1 MDKLKKSRVVII
13 GMLYGFLRFLFYGK
27 NIKLNMNKIMVL
39 SVLLI
44 MGFSNFGFA
53 DCVSQCGENY
63 KVNAIGM
70 CNVKYLNSLNYG
82 DIWFNFSVG
91 DVNLSKNPITCENQL
106 RSLNFINATDVD
118 EVYNLTCNES
128 MVNEIREILC
138 DTSCIYNASLCN
150 ETLIQEIKNEILC
163 NRTFLNESLWNAS
176 IELICYDKYND
187 NISMLEDIFTESLC
201 EGWWDE
207 FFNGSIKL
215 DIETACQQYCDEL
228 KEAEGCGDNC
238 VPAVP
243 PAVPPNAGTPA
254 PQKPPQPGKSTS
266 PSPPIPKKAPPLPPP
281 TPPPAKLPKPNPA
294 KIGAAIGA
302 KAGVKIGEGS
312 GEHGAV
318 KAIKN
323 WRGKIGAKVGPKVGA
338 KVGPKIGKKVG
349 AKVGPKIGGKIG
361 PKIGGKIAGKIG
373 PKIGGINFTDLQYT
387 SYCSSPEADFF
398 ITTMGTYSGA
408 FNLSEND
415 TENLTKL
422 MNASAREL
430 DAFYAGLVFPSS
442 KWIVSLVDNV
452 EIDDNIAKT
461 NVGKVLLDSDLKL
474 KDLWTKYAC
483 GGSETCGNSAYLNN
497 ISEKWN
503 QEVANSSCGFKYA
516 EIDLV
521 WDGRVWVKRGQIKAS
536 NDTCQL
542 LIKNATLD
550 TLIDI
555 DNVDYNVLDTELYG
569 YGFNYN
575 TISHTGWMG
584 MYFKNWINKSE
595 VFRWDPFNANLD
607 ENHVFEIES
616 NNDTITFHYALWI
629 VCDGGS
635 TTDNYFVSV
644 EVWNGNSW
652 VLLDNYTYQ
661 NQQCGCIVRN
671 VNVNTK
677 IYSQNGKTRIRFH
690 FYNHDPL
697 PDERWGFY
705 TFSCGDDGVDTGENA
720 IGLAEVKFKS
730 NTLPPTC
737 KSNMNTKRQ
746 IMENYIKNKTD
757 EMITIPINNS
767 VNYNR
772 SFEELRSVYYALI
785 QAQWYKDTQKNG
797 IFKNI
802 VNTENLSYVETIE
815 TNKSEYWN
823 KFLNLSDCCSGIG
836 GMYFENLS
844 IVGEQITSDDEKLMS
859 NATYKTIEINN
870 NRALIGSGIMIP
882 HFDIY
887 PASIDVKDT
896 VEEGEIVEI
905 KANITNIGNANLNNV
920 SIIFYSYDLLRNY
933 SYVINETRISLNA
946 NSSIIVSAT
955 WNTTLESG
963 SRTIYVV
970 VDPYDEIAEAYEGDN
985 WISKN
990 VSCVC
995 KKLENYSSSDLYYGY
1010 ATCNNPIYSA
1020 DDGYVQVTLS
1030 QPFKFYDKEYS
1041 TIYIGTNGYIT
1052 FDGGSYQY
1060 YNIPQ
1065 VFMGTKMIAV
1075 DAGDL
1080 VSTIHVCS
1088 TSNGVVIRWRG
1099 RHYGYSD
1106 SVDVQAIL
1114 YSNGNIKT
1122 NLNSVGVITGGWP
1135 GYAVTG
1141 VSRGD
1146 GKYYTSLTTNNN
1158 LSYGLLLPYGN
1169 YSSIDS
1175 YFGYATCNNPIYSA
1189 DDGYV
1194 QVTLSQPFKFYD
1206 KEYSTIYIGTNGYIT
1221 FDGGSYQYYN
1231 IPQVFMGTKM
1241 IAVDAGDLVS
1251 TIHVCSTSNGVVIR
1265 WRGRHYGYSD
1275 SVDVQ
1280 AILYSNGNIKTNLN
1294 SVGVITGGW
1303 PGYAVT
1309 GVSRGDGK
1317 YYTSLTTNN
1326 NLSYVL
1332 FKPPDYSVK

>member
-1 MDKLKKSRVVII
+1 MTP
-13 GMLYGFLRFLFYGK
+13 
-27 NIKLNMNKIMVL
+27 

-44 MGFSNFGFA
+44 IGFANFGFA
-53 DCVSQCGENY
+53 DCVYQCEENY

-91 DVNLSKNPITCENQL
+91 DVNLFKNPITCENQL
-106 RSLNFINATDVD
+106 RSMNFINATDVD

-215 DIETACQQYCDEL
+215 DVDVACTQYCAEL
-228 KEAEGCGDNC
+228 DKKEGCGTKC
-238 VPAVP
+238 VPQNTPPVP
-243 PAVPPNAGTPA
+243 PPTTKPPL
-254 PQKPPQPGKSTS
+254 QKPPKPSQSTS
-266 PSPPIPKKAPPLPPP
+266 PSPPTPKKAPPLPPP
-281 TPPPAKLPKPNPA
+281 QPPQQKPPEPDINSIIQKAKNTIGKATISIGTSTQKTQMPKIQR
-294 KIGAAIGA
+294 KVGQKIGA
-302 KAGVKIGEGS
+302 KAGQKLAVKIMQKIMRTTMVKKPGQQKPEVKLGLGQKLGQKIGVKIGT
-312 GEHGAV
+312 
-318 KAIKN
+318 
-323 WRGKIGAKVGPKVGA
+323 KIGAKTGA
-338 KVGPKIGKKVG
+338 Q
-349 AKVGPKIGGKIG
+349 
-361 PKIGGKIAGKIG
+361 
-373 PKIGGINFTDLQYT
+373 IGGINFTDLQYT
-387 SYCSSPEADFF
+387 SYCSSPDVDFF
-398 ITTMGTYSGA
+398 VTTMGTYSGA

-430 DAFYAGLVFPSS
+430 DTFYTGLVFPSS

-483 GGSETCGNSAYLNN
+483 GGSETCGNSPYLNN

-555 DNVDYNVLDTELYG
+555 DNVDYSVLDTELYG

-575 TISHTGWMG
+575 LISHTGWMG
-584 MYFKNWINKSE
+584 TYFKNWINKSE
-595 VFRWDPFNANLD
+595 VFRWDPLNANLD
-607 ENHVFEIES
+607 ENHVFEIDS
-616 NNDTITFHYALWI
+616 NNDTVIFHYALWI
-629 VCDGGS
+629 VCDGGWTS
-635 TTDNYFVSV
+635 DNYFVSV

-652 VLLDNYTYQ
+652 VLLNNYTYQ
-661 NQQCGCIVRN
+661 NQQCGCIVRD

-677 IYSQNGKTRIRFH
+677 TYSQNGKTRIRFH

-697 PDERWGFY
+697 TDRRGSFY
-705 TFSCGDDGVDTGENA
+705 TFWCGDDEVYTGANA

-772 SFEELRSVYYALI
+772 TFEELRSVYYALI

-823 KFLNLSDCCSGIG
+823 RFLNLSDCCSGIG
-836 GMYFENLS
+836 GMYFDNLS

-920 SIIFYSYDLLRNY
+920 NIIFYSYDLLRNY

-955 WNTTLESG
+955 WNTTLELG

-995 KKLENYSSSDLYYGY
+995 KKLENYSSSDLYFGY
-1010 ATCNNPIYSA
+1010 TTCNNPIYSA

-1041 TIYIGTNGYIT
+1041 TLYIGTNGYIT
-1052 FDGGSYQY
+1052 FDSGSWQY

-1065 VFMGTKMIAV
+1065 MFIGTKMIAV

-1088 TSNGVVIRWRG
+1088 TSNGVVIRWQG

-1122 NLNSVGVITGGWP
+1122 NLNSAGAIIG
-1135 GYAVTG
+1135 VTG

-1146 GKYYTSLTTNNN
+1146 GKYYTLLTTNNN
-1158 LSYGLLLPYGN
+1158 LSYGLSLPYGN

-1175 YFGYATCNNPIYSA
+1175 YSGYVTCNNPIYSA

-1206 KEYSTIYIGTNGYIT
+1206 KQYSTIYIGTNGYIT
-1221 FDGGSYQYYN
+1221 FDSGSWQYYN
-1231 IPQVFMGTKM
+1231 IPQMFMGTKM

-1251 TIHVCSTSNGVVIR
+1251 TIHVCSTSNGIIIR
-1265 WRGRHYGYSD
+1265 WQGRHYGYSD
-1275 SVDVQ
+1275 NVDVQ

-1294 SVGVITGGW
+1294 NVVAIMG
-1303 PGYAVT
+1303 VT
-1309 GVSRGDGK
+1309 GISRGDSK

-1332 FKPPDYSVK
+1332 FKSPDYSIK